1 MLLSSGIASNLVVTK
16 LSQNS
21 LSFSA
26 KLLHQS
32 LGGSS
37 RENHCISMNSN
48 ENSRAR
54 LDNPNWT
61 YWDKHIHMHTH
72 WNKRWKVRETLQL
85 STLAVN
91 PKEVRIKS
99 QVSRLHHPVSD
110 LGRLMSG
117 GSLSAYLNTVHFGEN
132 FPDNSHFHSRV
143 PGSHHSNSR
152 SKIKLKL

>member
-1 MLLSSGIASNLVVTK
+1 MPLPSGTASNLVVTK

-21 LSFSA
+21 FSLSA
-26 KLLHQS
+26 KLLLQS

-37 RENHCISMNSN
+37 MESHWISMNSN
-48 ENSRAR
+48 ENPRAR
-54 LDNPNWT
+54 VDSPNWT

-91 PKEVRIKS
+91 PKEGRIES
-99 QVSRLHHPVSD
+99 QVSRLHQPVLD
-110 LGRLMSG
+110 LGRLKPG
-117 GSLSAYLNTVHFGEN
+117 GSLSAYLNTVHFVEN
-132 FPDNSHFHSRV
+132 FSDNGHSHSRV
-143 PGSHHSNSR
+143 PGNHHSNSR

>member
-1 MLLSSGIASNLVVTK
+1 MLLSSGTASNLVVTK

-26 KLLHQS
+26 KLLLQS

-37 RENHCISMNSN
+37 RESHWISMNSN
-48 ENSRAR
+48 ENPRAR
-54 LDNPNWT
+54 VDNPNWT
-61 YWDKHIHMHTH
+61 YWDKHMHMHTH

-91 PKEVRIKS
+91 PKEVRIES
-99 QVSRLHHPVSD
+99 QVSRLHQPVSD
-110 LGRLMSG
+110 SGRLMPG
-117 GSLSAYLNTVHFGEN
+117 GSFSAYLNTVHFGDN
-132 FPDNSHFHSRV
+132 FPDNSHSHSRV
-143 PGSHHSNSR
+143 SGNHHSNSR